1 MKSTI
6 NIGIIGFGTVG
17 SGTVKLL
24 IENEDSIARKVGS
37 KLAIKK
43 IADLDI
49 TRSRP
54 VSVNPQLLTTN
65 ADNVIDDPEID
76 IVVELIGGIKPAG
89 DYIRRALRSG
99 KHVVTANKELIAKEG
114 ASLFPLAAQLKRD
127 LMLEASV
134 GGGIPIIRPLKTC
147 LAGNEILE
155 VKGIV
160 NGTTNYI
167 LTQMKDES
175 ISFEEALYQAQQRGY
190 AESDP
195 SSDIEGHDAA
205 YKIAILAS
213 IAFTSRAD
221 VNQVY
226 REGITAISAD
236 DLRYADALGFAV
248 KLLAIAKRVGNGMS
262 VRVHPA
268 FVPKLHPLAHVNG
281 VYNAIFVRGSSVG
294 EVMFYGRGAG
304 SDAAGSAVV
313 GDIIDIARNINH
325 GSTGRVPCTCFEEK
339 QMLGMDNISCRNYVR
354 IIAEDK
360 PRVLAAIATE
370 FANYDVSIQSVLQ
383 RMLPGSRAEI
393 VWLTHETPE
402 PCMNS
407 ALESIGRL
415 PVVERIGNRIRV
427 EE

>member
-1 MKSTI
+1 MKDTI

-24 IENEDSIARKVGS
+24 IENENSIARKVGS

-65 ADNVIDDPEID
+65 ADEVIEDPEID

-127 LMLEASV
+127 LMFEASV

-167 LTQMKDES
+167 LTRMKDES
-175 ISFEEALYQAQQRGY
+175 ISFEEALRQAQQRGY

-226 REGITAISAD
+226 REGITAITAD
-236 DLRYADALGFAV
+236 DLRYADELGFAV
-248 KLLAIAKRVGNGMS
+248 KLLAIAKKVGDGMS

-268 FVPKLHPLAHVNG
+268 FVPKSHPLAHVNG

-325 GSTGRVPCTCFEEK
+325 GSTGRVPCTCFEDR
-339 QMLGMDNISCRNYVR
+339 QMLGMDNVSCRNYVR

-407 ALESIGRL
+407 ALESISRL
-415 PVVERIGNRIRV
+415 PVVESIGNRIRV